1 MSDYRI
7 FCPSSFKRFRNK
19 VTSTSCTSGFSERTA
34 KAPANP
40 AASPVTKQA
49 GITRKLPKA
58 YSSVDIQR
66 PATKTFFDTESR
78 EIPLW
83 NNEDNVFSYSFYGR
97 RYNSNSVLFHHQ
109 KISVPA
115 NHLL

>member
-49 GITRKLPKA
+49 GITCKLPKA

-66 PATKTFFDTESR
+66 PATKTFFNFLGVR
-78 EIPLW
+78 QRYGIP
-83 NNEDNVFSYSFYGR
+83 
-97 RYNSNSVLFHHQ
+97 
-109 KISVPA
+109 
-115 NHLL
+115 